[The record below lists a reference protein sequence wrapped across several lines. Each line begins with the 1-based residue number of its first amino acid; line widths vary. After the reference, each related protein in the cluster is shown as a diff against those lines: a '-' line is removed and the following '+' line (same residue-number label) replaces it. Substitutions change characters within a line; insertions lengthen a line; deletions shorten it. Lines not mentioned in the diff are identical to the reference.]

1 MFEDLLLIIHVM
13 HKALQGREITLG
25 DASNLTEKFS
35 VILLNRYVLKVGFP
49 CVVAQKNSLLKMTYQ
64 RFSRQVT
71 APLAAQQGTSKL
83 H

>member
-1 MFEDLLLIIHVM
+1 M

-35 VILLNRYVLKVGFP
+35 VILLNGYVLKVGFP
-49 CVVAQKNSLLKMTYQ
+49 CVVAQKNSLLEMTYQ

>member
-1 MFEDLLLIIHVM
+1 M

-35 VILLNRYVLKVGFP
+35 VILLNGDVLKVGFP